1 MPSKPKPLVLIV
13 EDEAELANVIAEH
26 LEAAGMQ
33 TQICNRCALGMRF
46 LKNNFANIILLDL
59 TLPDQNGFAFMEDL
73 KCEDINIPTIFLTG
87 NDSEISK
94 VKGLE
99 LGADDY
105 VTKPFSAPE
114 LVARIHAVLRRAE
127 VANDFNVTKNVKL
140 TDSPFT
146 FNTASINPTTM
157 EISFTDGEIVAIGRK
172 EIGILSYL
180 HDNPQTIITRKNLI
194 HSVWGIHADI
204 RSRSLDQYIVK
215 IRDLFKRKDVP
226 LENLKT
232 IHGIGYQY
240 EPLEAAEAP
249 LAD

>member
-1 MPSKPKPLVLIV
+1 MPTKPKPLVLIV

-33 TQICNRCALGMRF
+33 TQICNRCALAMRF

-73 KCEDINIPTIFLTG
+73 KREDINIPTIFLTG

-127 VANDFNVTKNVKL
+127 VAGDFNVTKNVKL
-140 TDSPFT
+140 TDAPFT
-146 FNTASINPTTM
+146 FNTASVNPNTM
-157 EISFTDGEIVAIGRK
+157 EITFTDGEVVTIGRK
-172 EIGILSYL
+172 EIGILAYFQ
-180 HDNPQTIITRKNLI
+180 HNPATIITRKNLI

-215 IRDLFKRKDVP
+215 IRDLFKRKSVP
-226 LENLKT
+226 LDNLKT

-240 EPLEAAEAP
+240 EPLKTTETS
-249 LAD
+249 

>member
-1 MPSKPKPLVLIV
+1 MSTKPKPLVLIV
-13 EDEAELANVIAEH
+13 EDESELANVIAEH

-33 TQICNRCALGMRF
+33 TQICNRCALAMRF
-46 LKNNFANIILLDL
+46 LKNNFANILLLDL
-59 TLPDQNGFAFMEDL
+59 TLPDQNGFSFLEDL
-73 KCEDINIPTIFLTG
+73 KREDLNIPTIFLTG

-127 VANDFNVTKNVKL
+127 VAHDFNVTKNVKL
-140 TDSPFT
+140 TDAPFE
-146 FNTASINPTTM
+146 FNTAMINPTSM
-157 EISFTDGEIVAIGRK
+157 EITFADGEVVSIGRK

-180 HDNPQTIITRKNLI
+180 QENPETIITRKNLI

-215 IRDLFKRKDVP
+215 IRDLFKRKGVP
-226 LENLKT
+226 LDNLKT

-240 EPLEAAEAP
+240 EPLVRP
-249 LAD
+249 THVS

>member
-33 TQICNRCALGMRF
+33 TQICYRCALAMRF
-46 LKNNFANIILLDL
+46 LQNNFANIILLDL
-59 TLPDQNGFAFMEDL
+59 TLPDQNGFAFMEEL
-73 KCEDINIPTIFLTG
+73 KREDIDIPTIFLTG

-127 VANDFNVTKNVKL
+127 VANDYNVTKNVKL
-140 TDSPFT
+140 TDAPFS
-146 FNTASINPTTM
+146 FNTASASPTTM
-157 EISFTDGEIVAIGRK
+157 EISFTDGEIVTIGRK
-172 EIGILSYL
+172 EIGILAYF
-180 HDNPQTIITRKNLI
+180 HDHPGTIITRKNLI

-215 IRDLFKRKDVP
+215 IRDLFKRKGVP
-226 LENLKT
+226 LNNLKT

-240 EPLEAAEAP
+240 EPLKTAETA
-249 LAD
+249 

>member
-1 MPSKPKPLVLIV
+1 MSTKPKPLVLIV
-13 EDEAELANVIAEH
+13 EDETELANVISEH

-33 TQICNRCALGMRF
+33 TQICNRCALAMRF
-46 LKNNFANIILLDL
+46 LKHNFANILLLDL
-59 TLPDQNGFAFMEDL
+59 TLPDQNGFAFLEDL
-73 KCEDINIPTIFLTG
+73 KREDINIPTIFLTG

-114 LVARIHAVLRRAE
+114 LIARIHAVLRRAE
-127 VANDFNVTKNVKL
+127 VAHDFNVTKNVKL
-140 TDSPFT
+140 TDSPFE
-146 FNTASINPTTM
+146 FNTALIHPTSM
-157 EISFTDGEIVAIGRK
+157 EVAFPDGEIVHIGRK

-180 HDNPQTIITRKNLI
+180 HENPDTIITRKNLI

-215 IRDLFKRKDVP
+215 IRDLFKRKGAP
-226 LENLKT
+226 LDNLKT

-240 EPLEAAEAP
+240 EPLVRSTE
-249 LAD
+249 LN

>member
-1 MPSKPKPLVLIV
+1 MPTKPKPLVLIV
-13 EDEAELANVIAEH
+13 EDESELANVISEH

-33 TQICNRCALGMRF
+33 TQVCNRCSLAMRF
-46 LKNNFANIILLDL
+46 LKNNFANILLLDL
-59 TLPDQNGFAFMEDL
+59 TLPDQNGFAFLEDL
-73 KCEDINIPTIFLTG
+73 KREDINIPTIFLTG

-127 VANDFNVTKNVKL
+127 VAHDFNVTKNVKL
-140 TDSPFT
+140 TDAPFE
-146 FNTASINPTTM
+146 FNTASVNPTSM
-157 EISFTDGEIVAIGRK
+157 EISFPDGEIVAIGRK

-180 HDNPQTIITRKNLI
+180 HENPDTIITRKNLI

-215 IRDLFKRKDVP
+215 IRDLFKRKGAP
-226 LENLKT
+226 LDNLKT

-240 EPLEAAEAP
+240 EPLVRQTEA
-249 LAD
+249 

>member
-1 MPSKPKPLVLIV
+1 MPTKPKPLVLIV
-13 EDEAELANVIAEH
+13 EDEAELADVIAEH

-33 TQICNRCALGMRF
+33 TQICNRCSLALRF
-46 LKNNFANIILLDL
+46 LKSNFANILLLDL

-73 KCEDINIPTIFLTG
+73 KREDISIPTIFLTG

-127 VANDFNVTKNVKL
+127 VAHDFNVTKNVRL
-140 TDSPFT
+140 TDKPFR
-146 FNTASINPTTM
+146 FNGAEVNPTSL
-157 EISFTDGEIVAIGRK
+157 EIRFPDGEVVSIGRK

-180 HDNPQTIITRKNLI
+180 SENPSTIITRKNLI

-215 IRDLFKRKDVP
+215 IRDLFRRKGLP
-226 LENLKT
+226 LDNLKT

-240 EPLEAAEAP
+240 EPMPDSAESRQS
-249 LAD
+249 

>member
-13 EDEAELANVIAEH
+13 EDEVELANVIAEH

-33 TQICNRCALGMRF
+33 TQVCNRCALAMRF

-73 KCEDINIPTIFLTG
+73 KNEDINIPTIFLTG

-140 TDSPFT
+140 TDDPFT
-146 FNTASINPTTM
+146 FNTARVNPTTM
-157 EISFTDGEIVAIGRK
+157 ELNFTDGEVVTIGRK
-172 EIGILSYL
+172 EIGILSYF
-180 HDNPQTIITRKNLI
+180 HDNPSTIITRKNLI

-215 IRDLFKRKDVP
+215 IRELFKRKEVP
-226 LENLKT
+226 LDNLKT

-240 EPLEAAEAP
+240 EPMKTPEAP
-249 LAD
+249 LEA

>member
-1 MPSKPKPLVLIV
+1 MSTKPKPLVLIV
-13 EDEAELANVIAEH
+13 EDESELANVIAEH

-33 TQICNRCALGMRF
+33 TQICNRCALAMRF
-46 LKNNFANIILLDL
+46 LKNNFANILLLDL
-59 TLPDQNGFAFMEDL
+59 TLPDQNGFSFLEDL
-73 KCEDINIPTIFLTG
+73 KREDLNIPTIFLTG

-127 VANDFNVTKNVKL
+127 VAHDFNVTKNVKL
-140 TDSPFT
+140 TDAPFE
-146 FNTASINPTTM
+146 FNTAMINPTSM
-157 EISFTDGEIVAIGRK
+157 EITFADGEVVSIGRK

-180 HDNPQTIITRKNLI
+180 QENPETIITRKNLI

-215 IRDLFKRKDVP
+215 IRDLFKRKGVP
-226 LENLKT
+226 LDNLKT

-240 EPLEAAEAP
+240 EPLVRSSHAS
-249 LAD
+249 

>member
-1 MPSKPKPLVLIV
+1 MPTKPKPLVLIV
-13 EDEAELANVIAEH
+13 EDETELANVISEH

-33 TQICNRCALGMRF
+33 TQICNRCSLAMRF
-46 LKNNFANIILLDL
+46 LKHNFANILLLDL
-59 TLPDQNGFAFMEDL
+59 TLPDQNGFAFLEDL
-73 KCEDINIPTIFLTG
+73 KREDINIPTIFLTG

-127 VANDFNVTKNVKL
+127 VAHDFNVTKNVRL
-140 TDSPFT
+140 TDAPFD
-146 FNTASINPTTM
+146 FNTSKVNPTSL
-157 EISFTDGEIVAIGRK
+157 EIVFPDGEVVNIGRK

-180 HDNPQTIITRKNLI
+180 HENPDTIITRKNLI

-215 IRDLFKRKDVP
+215 IRDLYKRKGAP
-226 LENLKT
+226 LDNLKT

-240 EPLEAAEAP
+240 EPLVRSTEAN
-249 LAD
+249 

>member
-1 MPSKPKPLVLIV
+1 MPTKPKPLVLIV
-13 EDEAELANVIAEH
+13 EDESELANVIAEH

-33 TQICNRCALGMRF
+33 TQICNRCALAMRF
-46 LKNNFANIILLDL
+46 LKNNFANILLLDL
-59 TLPDQNGFAFMEDL
+59 TLPDQNGFSFLEDL
-73 KCEDINIPTIFLTG
+73 KREDLNIPTIFLTG

-127 VANDFNVTKNVKL
+127 VAHDFNVTKNVKL
-140 TDSPFT
+140 TDAPFE
-146 FNTASINPTTM
+146 FNTAMVNPTSM
-157 EISFTDGEIVAIGRK
+157 EITFTDGEVVSIGRK

-180 HDNPQTIITRKNLI
+180 QENPETIITRKNLI

-215 IRDLFKRKDVP
+215 IRDLFKRKGVP
-226 LENLKT
+226 LDNLKT

-240 EPLEAAEAP
+240 EPLARSTEASS
-249 LAD
+249 

>member
-1 MPSKPKPLVLIV
+1 MMPGQNGY
-13 EDEAELANVIAEH
+13 ELTTEIKK
-26 LEAAGMQ
+26 
-33 TQICNRCALGMRF
+33 QI
-46 LKNNFANIILLDL
+46 KIPIILL
-59 TLPDQNGFAFMEDL
+59 TAKGEVENR
-73 KCEDINIPTIFLTG
+73 I
-87 NDSEISK
+87 
-94 VKGLE
+94 KGLE